1 MYTCPRLPSNGDF
14 VDLVRKAF
22 TDVSGDSSVYVNGEE
37 CPAQKSDKG
46 ISYIVVMARLSH
58 FALGESWEFFRPAMV
73 RFY

>member
-1 MYTCPRLPSNGDF
+1 M
-14 VDLVRKAF
+14 
-22 TDVSGDSSVYVNGEE
+22 EE

-58 FALGESWEFFRPAMV
+58 FALGESWEFFHPAMV